1 MVWVGKLRV
10 MISRLFL
17 SSEKTSFSHILEESI
32 LDFRAIFM
40 TIIHTMS
47 IIVHLVRVFLV
58 ASGGLGQE
66 KMHVLGFISQSRF
79 SVSLTLYIVYCTWG
93 HLYTACSKFS
103 LVLMPISKQ

>member
-47 IIVHLVRVFLV
+47 IMVHLVRVFLV

-79 SVSLTLYIVYCTWG
+79 SVSLTLYIVYCT
-93 HLYTACSKFS
+93 
-103 LVLMPISKQ
+103 